1 MDDDYDPVH
10 SRRHSVASIVYDCW
24 VLGEGCSADI
34 ALSAHFFD
42 GSYTALELYIIE
54 GAPAVEL
61 SPCWV
66 KEEATSALSYERFAS
81 EYMATNMPVL
91 VEGLTSLWPANEEW
105 TTTANEHFDSGGTAL
120 VPNLEAL
127 AEQYGDAE
135 VQVRRTL
142 LSKSIVVSIKI

>member
-1 MDDDYDPVH
+1 MNEDHDLVY
-10 SRRHSVASIVYDCW
+10 SRQHSVASFIYDCW

-34 ALSAHFFD
+34 ALAAHFFD
-42 GSYTALELYIIE
+42 GSYTALEFYIIE
-54 GAPAVEL
+54 GAPAVEP

-66 KEEATSALSYERFAS
+66 KVEATEALSYERFAS
-81 EYMATNMPVL
+81 EYMATNTPVL

-105 TTTANEHFDSGGTAL
+105 TTTANEHFDSGSTAL

-142 LSKSIVVSIKI
+142 L